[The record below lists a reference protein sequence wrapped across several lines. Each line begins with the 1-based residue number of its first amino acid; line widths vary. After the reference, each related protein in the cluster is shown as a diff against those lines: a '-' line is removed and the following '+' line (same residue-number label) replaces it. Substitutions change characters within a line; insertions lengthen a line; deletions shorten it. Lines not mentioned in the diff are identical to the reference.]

1 MTRRLFTTLCGLV
14 FLVNFGRVAFAPLV
28 PEFQQELGIS
38 AAAVGS
44 VTTLVWVGTAAP
56 RIPVGWV
63 LTKVRRERVVL
74 ATGVALSLS
83 AAFTATADSLG
94 ALRAGAF
101 AVGLASGGYFVA
113 SIPLIGLLYPDTT
126 GRAVGVHGTAS
137 QVAGVVA
144 PTLVVVAIARAGDW
158 RVVFV
163 GLSVGALALTAVL
176 VAVLRRRGGIGP
188 RNADGVV
195 ADGGSGGDA
204 DPRDTDDAADADP
217 ETEVDDDPT
226 ADPVDGGRD
235 FRAAL
240 SHWRTVLAGMSLV
253 AVAGFAWQGVFN
265 FYVSYLISEGLSAS
279 NANLLLTV
287 AFAAGVPAFW
297 LGGRLADS
305 LPKVP
310 YLLALNA
317 LFLLSLVALTLSG
330 SLLAF
335 GVVSAVLGYA
345 AHSLFP
351 AVDTYML
358 ATLPAADRASA
369 YAVFSG
375 ASLLLEANGSGVV
388 GALTDAGIAFDWVFR
403 LFAAAVAALL
413 LAASL
418 LYLAGRFPAPP
429 GERTP
434 T

>member
-1 MTRRLFTTLCGLV
+1 VTRRLFTTLCGLV

-94 ALRAGAF
+94 TLRAGAF

-137 QVAGVVA
+137 QVASVVA
-144 PTLVVVAIARAGDW
+144 PTLVLVAIARAGDW
-158 RVVFV
+158 RVVFW
-163 GLSVGALALTAVL
+163 GLAVGALAVTAVL

-188 RNADGVV
+188 RNADGAV
-195 ADGGSGGDA
+195 ADGGGGEDASGAGS
-204 DPRDTDDAADADP
+204 TG
-217 ETEVDDDPT
+217 ES
-226 ADPVDGGRD
+226 RD

-240 SHWRTVLAGMSLV
+240 SHWRIVLAGMSLV

-265 FYVSYLISEGLSAS
+265 FYVSYLLSEGLSSA

-330 SLLAF
+330 SLVAF

-345 AHSLFP
+345 AHALFP
-351 AVDTYML
+351 AVDAYML
-358 ATLPAADRASA
+358 ATLPPADRASA

-375 ASLLLEANGSGVV
+375 ASLLVEANGSGVV
-388 GALTDAGIAFDWVFR
+388 GALTDAGVAFDRVFR
-403 LFAAAVAALL
+403 LFAAVVAVFLL
-413 LAASL
+413 TTGA

-429 GERTP
+429 GGRASASRPDDAE
-434 T
+434 